1 MSLLLIAGYFAA
13 GFFSDLLAANYILA
27 LSRRQRGRAPL
38 LAFVIDIFG
47 YAISATLILGKN
59 IPGAISFA
67 FGTSLG
73 TWVAMGKENNEEEHT
88 RTRRKSKNFKGNI
101 QQKMGPSKSGSH
113 ARTQQE
119 KLRQTQK
126 GNTGRADRQKGD
138 V

>member
-1 MSLLLIAGYFAA
+1 MNLLLIVAYFAA

-38 LAFVIDIFG
+38 LAFAIDIFG

-73 TWVAMGKENNEEEHT
+73 TWVAMGKNKSDTEE
-88 RTRRKSKNFKGNI
+88 
-101 QQKMGPSKSGSH
+101 
-113 ARTQQE
+113 
-119 KLRQTQK
+119 
-126 GNTGRADRQKGD
+126 TGQIR
-138 V
+138 